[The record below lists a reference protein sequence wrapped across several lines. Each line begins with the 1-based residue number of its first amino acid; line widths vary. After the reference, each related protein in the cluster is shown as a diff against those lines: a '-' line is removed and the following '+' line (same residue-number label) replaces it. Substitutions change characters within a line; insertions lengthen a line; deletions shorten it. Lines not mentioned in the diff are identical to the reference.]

1 MLTPIDQQLAISFQN
16 NKALQEACS
25 LLEEQLTDLE
35 KLADIH
41 EIKSKDLEVSKVPFN
56 IPIALYIG
64 SR

>member
-56 IPIALYIG
+56 IPIASYIG